1 MNNGATGRENTNQ
14 TTINMMRSFRCSFC
28 ERGFSNAQALG
39 GHMNIHRK
47 DRAKLK
53 EFSDE
58 NLLSLDITKSVDNS
72 PADPATSE
80 ETKKVES
87 SDEKNNEL
95 EDLVAT
101 SNHNSVR
108 SLQLFAEIN
117 ITSVSDGD
125 DDEKHSEKSK
135 MELIGGVDLE
145 LRLGQEPHHSKINH

>member
-1 MNNGATGRENTNQ
+1 MNNYATGRENTDQ
-14 TTINMMRSFRCSFC
+14 TTMKVTRSFRCSFC
-28 ERGFSNAQALG
+28 RRGFSNAQALG

-58 NLLSLDITKSVDNS
+58 NLLSLDINRAVDIS

-80 ETKKVES
+80 EMKKAAS
-87 SDEKNNEL
+87 SDEKNDDL

-101 SNHNSVR
+101 SDHNSVR
-108 SLQLFAEIN
+108 SLQLFAE

-135 MELIGGVDLE
+135 MELTGGGVDLE
-145 LRLGQEPHHSKINH
+145 LRLGHEPHRSKINH